1 MVVKR
6 ARKPIVHVV
15 RVFSGTQEPYN
26 IPDGLAEALMH
37 CIGMEYT
44 QAKNC
49 EYVIM
54 TNGVCSVHHTSDLE
68 KAGLIIEALQ
78 EEGLSCSLLHR

>member
-1 MVVKR
+1 MVAK
-6 ARKPIVHVV
+6 KPLKPVTHII
-15 RVFSGTQEPYN
+15 RVFHGTQEPYN

-49 EYVIM
+49 EHMIM
-54 TNGVCSVHHTSDLE
+54 YSGVYSVHHTNDLE
-68 KAGLIIEALQ
+68 RAGLILEALR
-78 EEGLSCSLLHR
+78 EEGLNCTLLHR

>member
-1 MVVKR
+1 MVGKK
-6 ARKPIVHVV
+6 ARKPITHII

-26 IPDGLAEALMH
+26 IPDGVAEALMH

-49 EYVIM
+49 EYMIM
-54 TNGVCSVHHTSDLE
+54 HSGVYSVYHTNDLE
-68 KAGLIIEALQ
+68 RAGLILEVLQ
-78 EEGLSCSLLHR
+78 DQGLNCTLLHK

>member
-1 MVVKR
+1 MVGRK
-6 ARKPIVHVV
+6 ARKPITHII

-26 IPDGLAEALMH
+26 ISDGVAEALMH

-49 EYVIM
+49 EYMIM
-54 TNGVCSVHHTSDLE
+54 YSGAYSVHHTNDLE
-68 KAGLIIEALQ
+68 KAGLILEALQ
-78 EEGLSCSLLHR
+78 EEGLRCRLLHK

>member
-1 MVVKR
+1 MVGRK
-6 ARKPIVHVV
+6 ARKPITHII

-26 IPDGLAEALMH
+26 IPDGVAEALMH

-49 EYVIM
+49 EYMIM
-54 TNGVCSVHHTSDLE
+54 YSGAYSVHHTNDLE
-68 KAGLIIEALQ
+68 KAGLILEALQ
-78 EEGLSCSLLHR
+78 EEGLRCRLLHK

>member
-1 MVVKR
+1 MVAKKP
-6 ARKPIVHVV
+6 RKPVTHII
-15 RVFSGTQEPYN
+15 RVFHGTQEPYN

-49 EYVIM
+49 EHMIM
-54 TNGVCSVHHTSDLE
+54 YRGVYSVHHTNDLE
-68 KAGLIIEALQ
+68 RAGLILEALR
-78 EEGLSCSLLHR
+78 EEGLNCTLLHR